1 MQLGRNSNDKNL
13 IILANKQHT
22 QFLKAFSFKKVKNK
36 FLFNQC

>member
-22 QFLKAFSFKKVKNK
+22 QFLTAFPLKRVKNK

>member
-1 MQLGRNSNDKNL
+1 MLLGRNSNDKNV

-22 QFLKAFSFKKVKNK
+22 QFLKAFPLKKVKNI